1 MRIHQ
6 CLPVT
11 FACLQTWF
19 IILFYFFGFI
29 IMDTTNSVL
38 FLLHLWSISIN
49 IAINIALFLLCQ
61 EGSYSRVEAKKVL
74 GKSILGTE
82 VGRKW
87 LCCRKTCRK
96 RELLRPRELMW
107 FLVFSVCLDVSVLNM
122 ADTELYSSHS
132 ESPAETGQ
140 HAHSL
145 TKNSLRLQ
153 WCAAPFLHSCFP
165 CSEERLLVG
174 WCVLLHLGTSRRR
187 MLIHGGVQ
195 RIATL

>member
-1 MRIHQ
+1 M
-6 CLPVT
+6 P
-11 FACLQTWF
+11 
-19 IILFYFFGFI
+19 
-29 IMDTTNSVL
+29 DTDQVPTVFCFSDNCGQLTYITS
-38 FLLHLWSISIN
+38 
-49 IAINIALFLLCQ
+49 FLLCQ

-82 VGRKW
+82 IGRKW

-96 RELLRPRELMW
+96 SELLRPHELMW
-107 FLVFSVCLDVSVLNM
+107 FLVFSVCLDVSVFNM

-153 WCAAPFLHSCFP
+153 WCAAPFLYSCFP

-174 WCVLLHLGTSRRR
+174 WCVFFCISVH
-187 MLIHGGVQ
+187 HGGGCSYMGVYTTNCNT
-195 RIATL
+195 ISKVGI